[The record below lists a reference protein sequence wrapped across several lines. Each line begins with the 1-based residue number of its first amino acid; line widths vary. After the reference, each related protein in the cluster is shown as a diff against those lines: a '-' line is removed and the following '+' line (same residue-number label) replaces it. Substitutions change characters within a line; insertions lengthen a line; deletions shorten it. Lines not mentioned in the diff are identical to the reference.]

1 MFYEYRL
8 KITEVKANSVKDFVL
23 KYYKKERLTNT
34 MIETKEREFKNF
46 GYCTIS
52 HHDSNTAK
60 IVRYFGNKEVL
71 K

>member
-1 MFYEYRL
+1 MDYETRV
-8 KITEVKANSVKDFVL
+8 KNTEVKADSVEDFVN

-34 MIETKEREFKNF
+34 MVETKEREFKNF

-60 IVRYFGNKEVL
+60 IVRYFGNKEV
-71 K
+71 